1 MQELESILN
10 KYNLLQ
16 SLCEAYSLDDEIKS
30 FTENEIKL
38 LKNSIESYQNNEFN
52 ITIVAPMKAGKSS
65 FINALIGEDLMPSE
79 SEACTFFPI
88 EIKLNSSDKNIYKIY
103 NDGTKKLVGSK
114 KHYKRIHDDIRKIR
128 TGEVSA
134 ENLDRYEIGL
144 KLESINVPDNFKINL
159 IDLPGINEAEDDNNR
174 NIEKMFLDI
183 LEKSNQI
190 IYLFDIQYY
199 KSSENVDILNKI
211 KLCRPDLMDNIL
223 FVLTKI
229 DNFDFNKGKSIED
242 TKNDIKNILKQLS
255 IEDAK
260 IIGCSSKLELVSHE
274 LDKGIAADNRN
285 LLYKILSSFSI
296 EPIRN
301 IGKKLSKAEKI
312 VEKNYDYIS
321 KNITLKSTEVDG
333 KTMFVFPEY
342 SEIVNNMR
350 TDSDFKQIE
359 NNIQD
364 IFNNID
370 NIKKKQSN
378 NTLELSSDNFEEVT
392 NVIVE
397 DSEIVIKELTSS
409 PELQEIEHLKKGITK
424 INNVRK
430 FSSANSKVD
439 FNKIKNILENSVRN
453 ERKNM
458 KPTAYY
464 DTDWHEYSS
473 DVCSVKETVVG
484 RYIEDLEL
492 EATRKYRDLV
502 NVLENNIGSII
513 NTYKKDVITAA
524 QKYVDNLNNMI
535 QDIYSSMN
543 VAFNSKVLLNINE
556 NNLYSIEIP
565 RKFYG
570 SVDYDC
576 KRGSR
581 QVGFIFKSTEYYYKY
596 KIRNMSN
603 FKDSCYY
610 YADEAVRITAR
621 NIVQKLNVELVDI
634 INKNIKNQL
643 DNHVKTLKYGIND
656 KKKQAKDIYENID
669 KLKKLIVDIGKC
681 RDNDNSVLKEQ
692 IIVDDT
698 VQPNTNNVADDKK
711 TTIDK
716 KSNSLEELKKEAKE
730 GNAEAVKTKASGIVK
745 ENIVSSSSIMNT
757 IRNIVALLFAAIA
770 ASFSRK
776 IFSDTNV
783 CSSMTFAVITLITM
797 KINANSRLFK
807 LIKNISCIILA
818 IDFSVLLYYNCEK
831 LIHMRFFLLADI
843 VLGFIFLILAAS
855 AFDKNKKQAS
865 ENIRRLLQ
873 KILTC
878 LFFFACAL
886 IIYKFLGG
894 LIGFSLKTS
903 IIITEVLFVP
913 FALISAFIDEIDEEA

>member
-16 SLCEAYSLDDEIKS
+16 YLCEVYSLDDEIKS

-144 KLESINVPDNFKINL
+144 KLEGIKVPDDFKINL
-159 IDLPGINEAEDDNNR
+159 IDLPGINEAEDDTNR

-223 FVLTKI
+223 FILTKI

-255 IEDAK
+255 IEDAA

-350 TDSDFKQIE
+350 TDSDFQQIE
-359 NNIQD
+359 DKIQD
-364 IFNNID
+364 MFNNID
-370 NIKKKQSN
+370 SIKKKQSN
-378 NTLELSSDNFEEVT
+378 NTLELSSSNFEEVT
-392 NVIVE
+392 SVIVE
-397 DSEIVIKELTSS
+397 DSESVIKELTSS
-409 PELQEIEHLKKGITK
+409 PELQEIEQLKNGITK

-716 KSNSLEELKKEAKE
+716 KSNSLEELKKEDKNRNAK
-730 GNAEAVKTKASGIVK
+730 VKTKSLKAKK
-745 ENIVSSSSIMNT
+745 EKSASSSKIMNT
-757 IRNIVALLFAAIA
+757 VRNIAALLLAVIL
-770 ASFSRK
+770 ASFSRD
-776 IFSDTNV
+776 IISDTKV
-783 CSSMTFAVITLITM
+783 CAFMTFAVITLIAM
-797 KINANSRLFK
+797 KVNDDSRVFK
-807 LIKNISCIILA
+807 LIKNLSCIILA

-843 VLGFIFLILAAS
+843 VLGIIFMFIVSSLYDKHKEQSGGNISILLERI
-855 AFDKNKKQAS
+855 FG
-865 ENIRRLLQ
+865 
-873 KILTC
+873 C

-886 IIYKFLGG
+886 IIYKLLAG
-894 LIGFSLKTS
+894 LLGFSFKTS
-903 IIITEVLFVP
+903 IIITEILFIP
-913 FALISAFIDEIDEEA
+913 CALGSVFEDED